1 MEWALDRIS
10 PAAQQLPS
18 GKDLLGAA
26 GIDTVVRRSRRKS
39 PPPRT
44 HAIRL
49 NEVIVHNNR
58 TWFGEGDIRLD
69 ALVVHGNG
77 SEGKAADFYQPNT
90 FSFPRVKDG
99 EALPIGAPGLLLY
112 YGQPRYFLDLFLLV
126 SRDRGNSDNLA
137 KLLAQKLS
145 ANEMT
150 PAVKPLLEL
159 ATSALTSNAI
169 TLALQAAVSIGNLAY
184 SVVQTVT
191 SNTIG
196 LYRTSFLQAADN
208 FGAGRHPTNGYLT
221 VKDLSFRYEIL
232 PQ

>member
-1 MEWALDRIS
+1 MEWALDRIG

-26 GIDTVVRRSRRKS
+26 GIDTVVRRSRKKS
-39 PPPRT
+39 STPRT
-44 HAIRL
+44 HAVRL

-77 SEGKAADFYQPNT
+77 SDAKTADFYQPTT
-90 FSFPRVKDG
+90 FSFPRVRDG

-112 YGQPRYFLDLFLLV
+112 YGQPTYFLDLFVLV
-126 SRDRGNSDNLA
+126 SRDRGNSDTLA
-137 KLLAQKLS
+137 KLLEQKLS
-145 ANEMT
+145 AQEMT
-150 PAVKPLLEL
+150 PVVKPLLEL
-159 ATSALTSNAI
+159 ATSAITASAI
-169 TLALQAAVSIGNLAY
+169 TLALQAAVTIGNLAY
-184 SVVQTVT
+184 GVVHAAT

-208 FGAGRHPTNGYLT
+208 FGAGPHPAAGYLT
-221 VKDLSFRYEIL
+221 VKDLSFKYEIL

>member
-1 MEWALDRIS
+1 MEWALDRIG
-10 PAAQQLPS
+10 AADQQLPS
-18 GKDLLGAA
+18 GDLLRAA
-26 GIDTVVRRSRRKS
+26 GVDTVTRRSRSKA
-39 PPPRT
+39 PAPRA
-44 HAIRL
+44 HAVRL
-49 NEVIVHNNR
+49 NEVIIHNNR
-58 TWFGEGDIRLD
+58 TWFGEGNIRLD
-69 ALVVHGNG
+69 ALVVHGSG
-77 SEGKAADFYQPNT
+77 SEAKAADFYQPNT

-99 EALPIGAPGLLLY
+99 ETLPIGAPGLLLY
-112 YGQPRYFLDLFLLV
+112 YGEPRYFLDLFLLV

-137 KLLAQKLS
+137 MLLAQKLS
-145 ANEMT
+145 AEEMT

-159 ATSALTSNAI
+159 ATSAITSNAI

-184 SVVQTVT
+184 SVVQAVT

-208 FGAGRHPTNGYLT
+208 FGAGKHPTTGCLT